1 MNYLMNGL
9 AALAFIV
16 LFSQC
21 AGKTDNQT
29 TNAPAQANAELSGM
43 KIAYVEIDT
52 LLAKYN
58 FCIDLNEAMVKKSE
72 NVRMTLNQKATSL
85 NKEEKMIAY
94 LKAFGAKH
102 NLETKVDEAGNVLIK
117 KPATP
122 GKENLQTVVLQSHI
136 DMVCEKNNDVQHDF
150 LTDPIETEIDGE
162 WLKAKGTTLG
172 ADNGIGVA
180 TELAILADDS
190 IEHGPLECLFTVDE
204 ETGLTGAFALQEG
217 FMSGDTLLNLDSED
231 EGEIFIGCAGGI
243 DSVAE
248 FTYKEVEVPAGY
260 FFFKVEVKGLKGGHS
275 GGDIH
280 LGRGNANKI
289 LNRFLS
295 RMAGR
300 HDLYLCEINGGNL
313 RNAIPREAY
322 AICAVPEDAKHDVRT
337 ELNIFTSEM
346 EDELSVVE
354 PDLKLVLES
363 ETPHKMAIDQDTT
376 TRLLKALY
384 AAPHG
389 VYAMSQDIP
398 GLVETS
404 TNLASIKMKPNHII
418 RIETS
423 QRSSILSARN
433 DMANTVRAVF
443 QLAGANVTFGEGYP
457 GWKPNPHS
465 AILEVAV
472 ESYKRLFDVDAK
484 VKAIHAGLECGLF
497 LDKYPT
503 LDMISFGPTL
513 TGVHSPDERMLIPT
527 VEKFWKHLLD
537 ILAHVPAKK

>member
-1 MNYLMNGL
+1 MEKKDLKP
-9 AALAFIV
+9 
-16 LFSQC
+16 
-21 AGKTDNQT
+21 AGVFKYF
-29 TNAPAQANAELSGM
+29 E
-43 KIAYVEIDT
+43 EICQVPRPS
-52 LLAKYN
+52 K
-58 FCIDLNEAMVKKSE
+58 
-72 NVRMTLNQKATSL
+72 
-85 NKEEKMIAY
+85 KEEKMIAY

-217 FMSGDTLLNLDSED
+217 FMSGDILLNLDSED

-295 RMAGR
+295 RMAANMIGVKKR
-300 HDLYLCEINGGNL
+300 VIIVNIGFVNL
-313 RNAIPREAY
+313 VMFNP
-322 AICAVPEDAKHDVRT
+322 VLVSKSSPFQT
-337 ELNIFTSEM
+337 EESC
-346 EDELSVVE
+346 LS
-354 PDLKLVLES
+354 LEGS
-363 ETPHKMAIDQDTT
+363 RP
-376 TRLLKALY
+376 TRRY
-384 AAPHG
+384 
-389 VYAMSQDIP
+389 
-398 GLVETS
+398 E
-404 TNLASIKMKPNHII
+404 SI
-418 RIETS
+418 
-423 QRSSILSARN
+423 
-433 DMANTVRAVF
+433 
-443 QLAGANVTFGEGYP
+443 
-457 GWKPNPHS
+457 
-465 AILEVAV
+465 EVAYLD
-472 ESYKRLFDVDAK
+472 EQWMPKQLSFSGMPAQIIQHELD
-484 VKAIHAGLECGLF
+484 HLEG
-497 LDKYPT
+497 
-503 LDMISFGPTL
+503 I
-513 TGVHSPDERMLIPT
+513 I
-527 VEKFWKHLLD
+527 
-537 ILAHVPAKK
+537 I